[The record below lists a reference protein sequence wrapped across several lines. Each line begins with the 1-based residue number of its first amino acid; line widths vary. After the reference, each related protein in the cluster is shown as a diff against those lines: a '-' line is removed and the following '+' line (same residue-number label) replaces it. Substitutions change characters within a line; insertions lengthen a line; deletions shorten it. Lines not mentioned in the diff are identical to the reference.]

1 MEEKCYT
8 CKYEDYSI
16 HEPPCIDCVNHAFW
30 MERERQV
37 RDSKL
42 IWSELVQMY
51 SKALGDCEGIDYDT
65 YDIMCDRFRE
75 KLSELSEA
83 IKEECW

>member
-1 MEEKCYT
+1 MEQKCYT

-16 HEPPCIDCVNHAFW
+16 HEPPCCDCADHAFW
-30 MERERQV
+30 MEKERRT

-51 SKALGDCEGIDYDT
+51 SKALGDCEGIDYYV
-65 YDIMCDRFRE
+65 YDIQCDRFRE
-75 KLSELSEA
+75 KLSELCEA
-83 IKEECW
+83 IKEEM

>member
-1 MEEKCYT
+1 MEEKCYN
-8 CKYEDYSI
+8 CKYENLSTK
-16 HEPPCIDCVNHAFW
+16 EQPCCDCFDHSFW
-30 MERERQV
+30 IAKDNRP

-42 IWSELVQMY
+42 IWSELVGMY

-75 KLSELSEA
+75 KLSELGEA
-83 IKEECW
+83 IKEEYW

>member
-1 MEEKCYT
+1 MEEKCYN
-8 CKYEDYSI
+8 CR
-16 HEPPCIDCVNHAFW
+16 HESLSTHEQPCCDCFDHSFW
-30 MERERQV
+30 V
-37 RDSKL
+37 AKDKLRDSKQ

-51 SKALGDCEGIDYDT
+51 CRALGGNEKVDYDT
-65 YDIMCDRFRE
+65 YDTMCDKFRV